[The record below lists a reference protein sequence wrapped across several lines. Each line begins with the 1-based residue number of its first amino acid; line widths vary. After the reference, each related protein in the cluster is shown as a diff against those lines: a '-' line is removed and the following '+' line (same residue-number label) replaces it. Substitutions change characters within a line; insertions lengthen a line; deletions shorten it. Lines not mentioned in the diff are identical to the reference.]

1 MIKLKYKKLKG
12 KGEDKYADRVS
23 RVIWINISSYIAGK
37 NGSTRVRTGDP
48 HYVKVM

>member
-1 MIKLKYKKLKG
+1 MREEIEEGCLKEK
-12 KGEDKYADRVS
+12 EH
-23 RVIWINISSYIAGK
+23 K

>member
-1 MIKLKYKKLKG
+1 MNLPMIVIG
-12 KGEDKYADRVS
+12 KGTRGGGVVGKGSKRVM
-23 RVIWINISSYIAGK
+23 VGK